1 MTAHPDISQGD
12 SSPPIWQVQH
22 GVGTLTLNRPAH
34 RNRLHDED
42 LRVILQTCD
51 AVRADPSVRA
61 LILTA
66 RTGPGMPVFSAG
78 YHIGEFGHN
87 GAAPMP
93 FEHVPDAL
101 AALPVLTICA
111 LNGSVFG
118 GATDLA
124 LACDFRVGVQ
134 GMTLRMPAAALGLHY
149 YPSGMRRYVA
159 RLGLGAA
166 RRLFL
171 LADTVSDQDLLAMGY
186 LDKLVAPQ
194 DLMPTALAMAE
205 QAASLAPLALQ
216 GMKQTL
222 NEMAIQ
228 ANAPH
233 DPLMMLWRH
242 REAQTQT
249 SADFAEGRQAFA
261 EKRRAV
267 FRGQ

>member
-1 MTAHPDISQGD
+1 MTAHPDNSPAD
-12 SSPPIWQVQH
+12 RSPPIWQVQH

-66 RTGPGMPVFSAG
+66 RTVPATPVFSAG

-171 LADTVSDQDLLAMGY
+171 LADTVSDEELLAMGY
-186 LDKLVAPQ
+186 LDKLVAPHE
-194 DLMPTALAMAE
+194 LMPTALAMAE
-205 QAASLAPLALQ
+205 KAAGLAPLALQ

-222 NEMAIQ
+222 NEMAIHVLTQ
-228 ANAPH
+228 RF
-233 DPLMMLWRH
+233 LH
-242 REAQTQT
+242 R
-249 SADFAEGRQAFA
+249 SCG
-261 EKRRAV
+261 
-267 FRGQ
+267 

>member
-78 YHIGEFGHN
+78 YHIGEFGHD

-149 YPSGMRRYVA
+149 YPSGMRRYLA

-171 LADTVSDQDLLAMGY
+171 LADTVSDEELLAMGY
-186 LDKLVAPQ
+186 LDKLLAPQ

-222 NEMAIQ
+222 NEMASGVD
-228 ANAPH
+228 AMGAH
-233 DPLMMLWRH
+233 DPLMMLWRY

-261 EKRRAV
+261 EKLSLIHI
-267 FRGQ
+267 

>member
-1 MTAHPDISQGD
+1 MTPWPD
-12 SSPPIWQVQH
+12 SSTPIWQVHQ

-42 LRVILQTCD
+42 LRVILQTCQ
-51 AVRADPSVRA
+51 AVQADPSIRA
-61 LILTA
+61 LILSA
-66 RTGPGMPVFSAG
+66 RSGPGTPVFSAG
-78 YHIGEFGHN
+78 YHIGEFGQD

-93 FEHVPDAL
+93 FEQVPDAL
-101 AALPVLTICA
+101 ARLSVLTICA

-124 LACDFRVGVQ
+124 LACDFRVGVR

-149 YPSGMRRYVA
+149 YPSGMQRYVA

-171 LADTVSDQDLLAMGY
+171 LADTVADDDLLAMGY
-186 LDKLVAPQ
+186 LDKLVEAG
-194 DLMPTALAMAE
+194 DLMPTALSMAE

-222 NEMAIQ
+222 NEMAI
-228 ANAPH
+228 NAMTPLAY
-233 DPLMMLWRH
+233 DPLMQLWRH
-242 REAQTQT
+242 REARTQG
-249 SADFAEGRQAFA
+249 SADFAEGRLAFA
-261 EKRRAV
+261 QKRRAV
-267 FRGQ
+267 FKGE